1 MATEE
6 TTQQRGPEG
15 PAPAGP
21 APPGGGGATVAKSYT
36 SAERLQLIQ
45 EQARTGASLR
55 SFCAAQH
62 LSTATFCAWKRRY
75 EAEGA
80 AGLDPRPNPRNTRGT
95 HRGRFTADQRREAV
109 EAWLRSGMR
118 KADFAV
124 LWGVGTSSLAKW
136 IKRYQEGGPKA
147 LEDTAPRKRRKK
159 TLPAAVHEE
168 IVRTKRAHP
177 FFGLRKVRDFL
188 YRFRGVKVSAGTVSK
203 TLKAADLADP
213 PPPRRKRPKKP
224 LPRRFERALPNQL
237 WQSDITSFHLARHS
251 QRAYLTVFL
260 DDHSRYVV
268 SWAFA
273 LHQRQELVTEAL
285 LGGIARFGKPE
296 EVLTDQGRQYFAWR
310 GKSGFQKLLIRE
322 GIQHVVSRAHHPQT
336 LGKCERLWATVNHEF
351 WDRVRPQDLEE
362 ARERLSHFFAHYN
375 HFRPH
380 QGIGG
385 MVPADRYFGQES
397 EVRERLEQGMADP
410 IRAAVDPPRR
420 KQVYLVGQVGDQPIS
435 LHGEKGRLVI
445 QTPDGKRQE
454 ISMDRLGIETV
465 VKPERRE
472 SDDGRDEDAEKD
484 AQADALQDAGAGGA
498 GAWAV
503 AERDG
508 RGEGA
513 GASDGDGDLGAVA
526 GEDVEGGTGE
536 AFAGA
541 SFAGVAAV
549 AIGAERYG
557 VRPFETA
564 AQEGAGSDDETR
576 GRPEEAP
583 QADRGAGGPA
593 GADGAIGDL
602 VSGSAFN
609 PGSGGGEGRRGKKRD
624 GGTARPS
631 AKRKRGGSKGKR
643 RRGAKRRGSRR

>member
-1 MATEE
+1 MATKE
-6 TTQQRGPEG
+6 TTTQRGPEG
-15 PAPAGP
+15 PAPGAS
-21 APPGGGGATVAKSYT
+21 ATPGGGGATVAKSYT
-36 SAERLQLIQ
+36 AADRLRLIQ
-45 EQARTGASLR
+45 EQARSGEPLR
-55 SFCAAQH
+55 SFCAAH
-62 LSTATFCAWKRRY
+62 GLTTATFCAWKRRY

-80 AGLDPRPNPRNTRGT
+80 AGLEPRPNPRNTQGKQ
-95 HRGRFTADQRREAV
+95 RGRFSPDQRREAV
-109 EAWLRSGMR
+109 EAWLQSGMR
-118 KADFAV
+118 KADFAA
-124 LWGVGTSSLAKW
+124 LWGVGASSLAKW

-147 LEDTAPRKRRKK
+147 LEDASPRKRRKK
-159 TLPAAVHEE
+159 ALPAAVHEE

-177 FFGLRKVRDFL
+177 RFGLRKVRDFL
-188 YRFRGVKVSAGTVSK
+188 YRFRGMKVSAGTVSK
-203 TLKAADLADP
+203 TLKAADLAEP
-213 PPPRRKRPKKP
+213 PPKPRKRPKKP

-268 SWAFA
+268 SWALA

-285 LGGIARFGKPE
+285 LQGIARFGKPE

-322 GIQHVVSRAHHPQT
+322 GIHHVVSRAHHPQT
-336 LGKCERLWATVNHEF
+336 LGKCERLWATVNQEF

-454 ISMDRLGIETV
+454 ISMDRLGIETAE
-465 VKPERRE
+465 KPERRE
-472 SDDGRDEDAEKD
+472 SDDGSDEDAAKD
-484 AQADALQDAGAGGA
+484 AQADALQDAGPGDPGA
-498 GAWAV
+498 RAV
-503 AERDG
+503 AARDTG
-508 RGEGA
+508 GEGEGA
-513 GASDGDGDLGAVA
+513 PDGDGDLGAVA
-526 GEDVEGGTGE
+526 GEDLEGGIGE
-536 AFAGA
+536 AFAGD
-541 SFAGVAAV
+541 SLAGVAAV

-557 VRPFETA
+557 VRPLETA
-564 AQEGAGSDDETR
+564 APEDAGSDGEAR
-576 GRPEEAP
+576 GRSEEAP
-583 QADRGAGGPA
+583 QGDREAEGPA
-593 GADGAIGDL
+593 GADGEAGAAL
-602 VSGSAFN
+602 TRSSAGA
-609 PGSGGGEGRRGKKRD
+609 GSGGGGSRREKKREGGTGKKC
-624 GGTARPS
+624 
-631 AKRKRGGSKGKR
+631 RKPCRGGSKAKR